1 VRHGRSNAK
10 VKMQNEEVGGRADIV
25 ERTFSF
31 ALRIVKLC
39 RQIEQ
44 TPGTSRSLSLQL
56 LRSGTSIGANVEEAQ
71 AGQSKADFVSKL
83 AIALKEAR
91 ETGYWLRLIR
101 ESGTTNTDSLGLL
114 EKEALELA
122 KILGAIISKARKT
135 SRT

>member
-1 VRHGRSNAK
+1 
-10 VKMQNEEVGGRADIV
+10 MQNEKVGGRADIV

-31 ALRIVKLC
+31 ALQIVKLC
-39 RQIEQ
+39 RSLER
-44 TPGTSRSLSLQL
+44 TSGASRSLSLQL

-71 AGQSKADFVSKL
+71 AGQSKADFVSKM

-101 ESGTTNTDSLGLL
+101 GSGIATTDSLELL
-114 EKEALELA
+114 EQEASELA
-122 KILGAIISKARKT
+122 KILGAIISKAKRT

>member
-1 VRHGRSNAK
+1 
-10 VKMQNEEVGGRADIV
+10 MQNEKVGSRADIV

-31 ALRIVKLC
+31 ALQIVKLC
-39 RQIEQ
+39 RGLER
-44 TPGTSRSLSLQL
+44 TSGTSRSLSLQL

-71 AGQSKADFVSKL
+71 AGQSKADFVSKM

-101 ESGTTNTDSLGLL
+101 ESGIATTDSLALL
-114 EKEALELA
+114 EQEASELA
-122 KILGAIISKARKT
+122 KILGAIISKAKRT